1 MEKKEYL
8 KELVEDMHSVILAT
22 LDEDGKPS
30 TRVVDMM
37 LSDGMTVYFLTAKGK
52 ELYGQLMDQQ
62 YVSISGILGKKSI
75 TIRGNVLNIG
85 QDKLEEIFAKNTY
98 MQKIY
103 PEDKRDILEVFRIEK
118 GSGEFFDISDPARIE
133 RDSFVIGEGDVPVG
147 GYYVNDACIL
157 CGTCYA
163 VCPQQCID
171 TAKNPVVIDQ
181 DHCLRCGACIGV
193 CPVNA
198 IEKK

>member
-1 MEKKEYL
+1 MEKKDCL
-8 KELVEDMHSVILAT
+8 KELVEDMHSVVLAT
-22 LDEDGKPS
+22 LDEDGRPS

-37 LSDGMTVYFLTAKGK
+37 LTDGTTVYFLTAKGK
-52 ELYGQLMDQQ
+52 PLYSQLMDQQ
-62 YVSISGILGKKSI
+62 YVSISGVQGKKSI

-85 QDKLEEIFAKNTY
+85 QDKLDEIFAKNTY

-103 PEDKRDILEVFRIEK
+103 PEDARNILEVFRIEK
-118 GSGEFFDISDPARIE
+118 GNGEYFDIRDPAHIE
-133 RDSFVIGEGDVPVG
+133 RGSFVIGDGDVPAG

-181 DHCLRCGACIGV
+181 DHCLHCGACIEV